1 MSKQDWTDRLPD
13 LFEGYTEAEPE
24 GLWDAVQ
31 GAMAP
36 KQKKAAAWWWYG
48 AAALAAAAC
57 VAVGVFLFRD
67 DSSVIHSSVISSD
80 PTVISS
86 DPTVISSEVEKSL
99 VADATV
105 IPSDPS
111 VIPSDPS
118 VIPSDPTVIPSD
130 PTVIPSESEES
141 VTDMGTSTDA
151 RSESGMTETVSG
163 SKNKEKKTN
172 NVTETIEE
180 TIEDP
185 IEDDIPDPS
194 CPAATGHLE
203 TDDKENNG
211 AVEGETDAR
220 SASDMTESVPATN
233 QRPRKPTEVRLR
245 AGASSGQYLAQDV
258 TRTTTGYGLPAA
270 YPGMPVTRAATGT
283 ASGSLTPMMLSR
295 NKPSTTEAVHHR
307 ASRFGLTFGA
317 TIGRRWEV
325 ESGIYLTTLKSS
337 YASESGTAR
346 STTEREMDY
355 IGFPLH
361 AQYKIWWYRGLSVYG
376 FAGPMFETSWR
387 TRTTTVQ
394 TLGDN
399 RTTTTDRTNIRDNR
413 WSLQAG
419 AGAQL
424 EFLPGACLFLQ
435 PSLSWHIPNG
445 NGLENAYSEHPFSPE
460 LFFGV
465 RFTFDR

>member
-1 MSKQDWTDRLPD
+1 
-13 LFEGYTEAEPE
+13 
-24 GLWDAVQ
+24 
-31 GAMAP
+31 
-36 KQKKAAAWWWYG
+36 
-48 AAALAAAAC
+48 
-57 VAVGVFLFRD
+57 
-67 DSSVIHSSVISSD
+67 
-80 PTVISS
+80 
-86 DPTVISSEVEKSL
+86 
-99 VADATV
+99 
-105 IPSDPS
+105 
-111 VIPSDPS
+111 
-118 VIPSDPTVIPSD
+118 
-130 PTVIPSESEES
+130 
-141 VTDMGTSTDA
+141 
-151 RSESGMTETVSG
+151 MTETVSG

-399 RTTTTDRTNIRDNR
+399 RSATTDRTNIRDNR

>member
-1 MSKQDWTDRLPD
+1 MSKQDWTDRLPE

-86 DPTVISSEVEKSL
+86 EVEKSL
-99 VADATV
+99 VADA
-105 IPSDPS
+105 
-111 VIPSDPS
+111 
-118 VIPSDPTVIPSD
+118 
-130 PTVIPSESEES
+130 TVIPSESEES

-163 SKNKEKKTN
+163 SKNQEKKTN

-399 RTTTTDRTNIRDNR
+399 RSATTDRTNIRDNR